1 MYEHVLE
8 MRNIKK
14 SFSGVHALSGI
25 DFSLQRGEVHALLG
39 ENGAGKSTLIK
50 ILGGIYHPDNGEI
63 FVKGEKVTVDRVTQ
77 AQNLGIGIIHQ
88 EIVLVPHLSVAK
100 NIYLGREPV
109 TKLGI
114 VDSQKMVKEAQAM
127 VKKLGLNIDV
137 NHPVGELTIAQQQM
151 VEIVKAISFNT
162 EILVMDEPTS
172 SLSDEEVDKLFETI
186 ETLKSHKVSIIY
198 ISHRMD
204 ELFRISDR
212 ITVIRDGLYVGT
224 RDTKKTNAKELVSM
238 MVGRTL
244 ESFYTRTYND
254 LTTAPLVLEVN
265 NLSSKGVFEDISF
278 SVRKGEVLGFAG
290 LVGAGRSEI
299 MMSLFG
305 CEPRRTGG
313 TVLLNGKKVSFSNS
327 LEAIHNGIGFVPED
341 RKRQGLVLGNT
352 VGYNIA
358 LASLQ
363 YIMKGIAINK
373 MKRQNMINSYIN
385 DLKIKT
391 SSPEAEVLSLSGGN
405 QQKVVLAKW
414 LATKPDLLIL
424 DEPTRGVDVGAK
436 FEIYTIINTL
446 AAEGIAILFISSELP
461 EIINMCDSVC
471 VIRSGKLVK
480 KIPREQLSQEYIM
493 QFAAGGEE

>member
-186 ETLKSHKVSIIY
+186 ET
-198 ISHRMD
+198 
-204 ELFRISDR
+204 
-212 ITVIRDGLYVGT
+212 
-224 RDTKKTNAKELVSM
+224 
-238 MVGRTL
+238 
-244 ESFYTRTYND
+244 
-254 LTTAPLVLEVN
+254 
-265 NLSSKGVFEDISF
+265 
-278 SVRKGEVLGFAG
+278 
-290 LVGAGRSEI
+290 
-299 MMSLFG
+299 
-305 CEPRRTGG
+305 
-313 TVLLNGKKVSFSNS
+313 
-327 LEAIHNGIGFVPED
+327 
-341 RKRQGLVLGNT
+341 
-352 VGYNIA
+352 
-358 LASLQ
+358 
-363 YIMKGIAINK
+363 
-373 MKRQNMINSYIN
+373 
-385 DLKIKT
+385 
-391 SSPEAEVLSLSGGN
+391 
-405 QQKVVLAKW
+405 
-414 LATKPDLLIL
+414 
-424 DEPTRGVDVGAK
+424 
-436 FEIYTIINTL
+436 FEITQGKYHL
-446 AAEGIAILFISSELP
+446 HFSS
-461 EIINMCDSVC
+461 N
-471 VIRSGKLVK
+471 G
-480 KIPREQLSQEYIM
+480 
-493 QFAAGGEE
+493 

>member
-1 MYEHVLE
+1 
-8 MRNIKK
+8 
-14 SFSGVHALSGI
+14 
-25 DFSLQRGEVHALLG
+25 
-39 ENGAGKSTLIK
+39 
-50 ILGGIYHPDNGEI
+50 
-63 FVKGEKVTVDRVTQ
+63 
-77 AQNLGIGIIHQ
+77 
-88 EIVLVPHLSVAK
+88 
-100 NIYLGREPV
+100 
-109 TKLGI
+109 
-114 VDSQKMVKEAQAM
+114 
-127 VKKLGLNIDV
+127 
-137 NHPVGELTIAQQQM
+137 
-151 VEIVKAISFNT
+151 
-162 EILVMDEPTS
+162 
-172 SLSDEEVDKLFETI
+172 
-186 ETLKSHKVSIIY
+186 
-198 ISHRMD
+198 MD